1 MKLPQLMHR
10 GALHAV
16 AAALLTTFA
25 MVACTMDEY
34 ETGDGKYSYLR
45 ADFAT
50 VRTAESK
57 TIVTAT
63 TDEGEALVITPSL
76 TCEWAT
82 TPDSTYRALLYYS
95 RVPDALPQV
104 EAFSAMR
111 VLVLQPISKASVKQ
125 PGKLPAD
132 PLVMES
138 AWIGNDGRY
147 LNLGLYVKTGKEGEG
162 DKQQSIG
169 VVCDTIVAL
178 DNGTREH
185 RLHLIHHQNG
195 VPEYYSSRVYAS
207 IPLDSI
213 SRGDAVTLE
222 VNTYEGVRRSS
233 FVTF

>member
-1 MKLPQLMHR
+1 M
-10 GALHAV
+10 HAV
-16 AAALLTTFA
+16 IVALLMA
-25 MVACTMDEY
+25 IIMVACTMNEY

-50 VRTAESK
+50 VRTAEAK
-57 TIVTAT
+57 TLVAAT
-63 TDEGEALVITPSL
+63 TDEGDALFIRPSL

-95 RVPDALPQV
+95 RVPATLPQV

-111 VLVLQPISKASVKQ
+111 VLVLQPISKASVKNPDQ
-125 PGKLPAD
+125 LPTD

-138 AWIGNDGRY
+138 AWIGDDGRY
-147 LNLGLYVKTGKEGEG
+147 LNLGLYIKTGKEGDE
-162 DKQQSIG
+162 DKQQTIG

-178 DNGTREH
+178 DNGSMEH
-185 RLHLIHHQNG
+185 RLRLLHQQNG

-213 SRGDAVTLE
+213 SRGDAVILE
-222 VNTYEGVRRSS
+222 VNTYEGLRCSS
-233 FVTF
+233 FVAF